1 MYMDIAWCIS
11 LVLDFICMCYW
22 YVFIFHFVWLIRYLY
37 KNFLWPFLTLQ
48 LFPITSIHILT
59 AKFLVEPTDH
69 YHILLYCVYYT
80 KMSKIIA
87 CQFSQLLRPHSLRV
101 VRRVYYYILTSIF
114 FSCYKKYRGPCLTQH
129 NFY

>member
-1 MYMDIAWCIS
+1 MF
-11 LVLDFICMCYW
+11 LFFILCDY
-22 YVFIFHFVWLIRYLY
+22 LLRYLY

-48 LFPITSIHILT
+48 LFPVTSIHILT

-101 VRRVYYYILTSIF
+101 VRRVYYYLLLSFLVVIKSIEV
-114 FSCYKKYRGPCLTQH
+114 LA
-129 NFY
+129 